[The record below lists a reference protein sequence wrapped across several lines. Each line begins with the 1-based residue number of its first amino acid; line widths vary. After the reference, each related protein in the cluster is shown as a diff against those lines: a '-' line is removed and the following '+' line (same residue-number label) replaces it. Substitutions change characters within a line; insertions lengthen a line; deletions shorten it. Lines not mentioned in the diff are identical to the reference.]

1 MSNSGWS
8 SGWQSGREWHRVTRE
23 LLVIGL
29 TGNIATGKTVVAAIL
44 AELGAQVIDADALA
58 HRVMKPGT
66 PTWRRVVAEFGTDF
80 LQWNDEID
88 RTKLGACVFAD
99 AEALARLESIVH
111 PAVIEETER
120 LLHDLRNQTTH
131 SAVGSK
137 VAVIEAIK
145 LIEAG
150 MHLRCDE
157 LWVVTCSPEQQLK
170 RLIENRGLSR
180 PEAELRITAQPP
192 PDKNVTLADVVSD
205 NSGDLEQTRE
215 QVRREWKRIVQTQ
228 HHQDATTEGLSQ
240 GGYMAFLK
248 QFVDKHPFLSMW
260 ALLAVGMVAIFLVAS
275 RSADLLPSQRA
286 FMALACVLLA
296 GVCTWIISWE

>member
-1 MSNSGWS
+1 M
-8 SGWQSGREWHRVTRE
+8 TRD

-29 TGNIATGKTVVAAIL
+29 TGNIATGKTVVAAML
-44 AELGAQVIDADALA
+44 AELGAQVIDADVLA

-66 PTWRRVVAEFGTDF
+66 PTWRRVVEEFGTDI
-80 LQWNDEID
+80 LQRNDEID

-99 AEALARLESIVH
+99 PKALVRLESIVH

-131 SAVGSK
+131 TAVGTK

-157 LWVVTCSPEQQLK
+157 LWVVTCSPEQQLR

-192 PDKNVTLADVVSD
+192 PDKNVTLANVVID
-205 NSGDLEQTRE
+205 NSGDLEQTRA
-215 QVRREWKRIVQTQ
+215 QVTREWERIIQTH

-260 ALLAVGMVAIFLVAS
+260 AVLAVGMVAIFLVAS

>member
-1 MSNSGWS
+1 M
-8 SGWQSGREWHRVTRE
+8 TRN

-29 TGNIATGKTVVAAIL
+29 TGNIATGKTVVAAML
-44 AELGAQVIDADALA
+44 AELGAQVIDADVLA
-58 HRVMKPGT
+58 HRVTKPGT

-80 LQWNDEID
+80 LQRNDKID
-88 RTKLGACVFAD
+88 RSKLGACVFAD
-99 AEALARLESIVH
+99 PEALAQLEAIIH

-120 LLHDLRNQTTH
+120 LLHNLRNQTTR
-131 SAVGSK
+131 SAVGAK
-137 VAVIEAIK
+137 IAVIEAIK

-157 LWVVTCSPEQQLK
+157 LWVVTCLPEQQLK

-180 PEAELRITAQPP
+180 PEAELRIIAQPP
-192 PDKNVTLADVVSD
+192 PLKNVNLADVVID
-205 NSGDLEQTRE
+205 NSGDLEQTRD
-215 QVRREWKRIVQTQ
+215 QVRRAWARITQ
-228 HHQDATTEGLSQ
+228 AHDHQDVTTEGLSQ

-248 QFVDKHPFLSMW
+248 QFVDEHPFLSMW
-260 ALLAVGMVAIFLVAS
+260 AVLAVGMVAIFLVAS

-286 FMALACVLLA
+286 FMALACILLA